1 MLNDMNDRKS
11 VIITGVLGGIGSQLA
26 KTFQENNYN
35 VIGLDINESATPHC
49 NKFFK
54 FDLHKYCS
62 DQHYKEEIETIFD
75 KEIPDLFLLINNAA
89 VQILGSV
96 CEIKLDDWNQTLN
109 VNLTGP
115 LMLSQF
121 FLSKLESS
129 MGSIINI
136 ASIHQQLTKKRFVS
150 YASSKSALVGLTKAM
165 SVDLQ
170 GRVRVNAISPA
181 AIDTQML
188 RDGFENDEAKVQLLN
203 ELHPS
208 QRIGKPQEVSQLALL
223 LAEDKLGFIN
233 GANLKIDGGI
243 SNVLKDLD

>member
-1 MLNDMNDRKS
+1 MENKKT
-11 VIITGVLGGIGSQLA
+11 VVITGVLGGIGRQLA

-35 VIGLDINESATPHC
+35 VIGLDINDAETPHC
-49 NKFFK
+49 DKFFK
-54 FDLHKYCS
+54 FDLHNYCS
-62 DQHYKEEIETIFD
+62 DPTYKIEMEEIFD
-75 KEIPDLFLLINNAA
+75 KEIPELFLLINNAA

-96 CEIKLDDWNQTLN
+96 SEVKLTDWNQTLN

-121 FLSKLESS
+121 FLARLDKSI
-129 MGSIINI
+129 GSIINI
-136 ASIHQQLTKKRFVS
+136 ASIHQQLTKKRFVA

-188 RDGFENDEAKVQLLN
+188 RDGFGNDEAKVQLLN

>member
-1 MLNDMNDRKS
+1 MTESKKS
-11 VIITGVLGGIGSQLA
+11 VIVTGVLGGIGSQLA
-26 KTFQENNYN
+26 KTFYENNYF
-35 VIGLDINESATPHC
+35 VIGLDVSDSKPSFCH
-49 NKFFK
+49 KFFK
-54 FDLHKYCS
+54 FDLHQYCYDS
-62 DQHYKEEIETIFD
+62 VYKASMESLFSS
-75 KEIPDLFLLINNAA
+75 EIPELFLLINNAA

-96 CEIKLDDWNQTLN
+96 SELKLDDWNQTLN

-121 FLSKLESS
+121 FLPKLEIS

-136 ASIHQQLTKKRFVS
+136 ASIHEQLTKKRFVA

-170 GRVRVNAISPA
+170 GKVRVNSISPA

-188 RDGFENDEAKVQLLN
+188 REGFNNDEAKVKLLN
-203 ELHPS
+203 EMHPS

-233 GANLKIDGGI
+233 GANIRIDGGI
-243 SNVLKDLD
+243 SNVLKDLE

>member
-1 MLNDMNDRKS
+1 MNKKT
-11 VIITGVLGGIGSQLA
+11 VVITGVLGGIGSQLA
-26 KTFQENNYN
+26 KTFKENDYE
-35 VIGLDINESATPHC
+35 VVGLDLRNELTPYC
-49 NKFFK
+49 DKFFA
-54 FDLHKYCS
+54 FDLHEYCS
-62 DQHYKEEIETIFD
+62 NAAYKMEMETIFD
-75 KEIPDLFLLINNAA
+75 DEIPSLFLLINNAA

-96 CEIKLDDWNQTLN
+96 AEVSLADWNQTLN

-121 FLSKLESS
+121 FLARLEKSF
-129 MGSIINI
+129 GSIINI
-136 ASIHQQLTKKRFVS
+136 ASIHHQLTKKRFVA

-188 RDGFENDEAKVQLLN
+188 RDGFDNDEAKVQLLN
-203 ELHPS
+203 EIHPS

-233 GANLKIDGGI
+233 GANLNIDGGI
-243 SNVLKDLD
+243 SNVLKDLE